1 MALWQHLC
9 PYFRATRSWLWGTC
23 WKSSHDAD
31 GRRPAPWRWKLR
43 ISWMM
48 ARLSN
53 YGFRSTKKRWAGKE
67 GEKLQTHNEEKLVL
81 CLEWMCNQ
89 IQNPPSPQGSAVF
102 DFSGT
107 GTEVWG
113 NCNAP
118 RAITLS
124 ALIYCLR
131 CMVRQDI
138 PLNQVVYKEG

>member
-1 MALWQHLC
+1 M
-9 PYFRATRSWLWGTC
+9 
-23 WKSSHDAD
+23 
-31 GRRPAPWRWKLR
+31 
-43 ISWMM
+43 
-48 ARLSN
+48 
-53 YGFRSTKKRWAGKE
+53 
-67 GEKLQTHNEEKLVL
+67 KLQTRNEEKLVL
-81 CLEWMCNQ
+81 CLERMCNQ

-131 CMVRQDI
+131 CMVGQDI
-138 PLNQVVYKEG
+138 PLNQVVRFLRKVKSDESSVTHQIS